1 MPLPS
6 TTIDIAFE
14 TFLQELPQDYWDLA
28 YEFKAFCRARK
39 IKTPAELMRVVMSYC
54 GLDQVLREAAGT
66 FTLLNESISDTAIH
80 KRLKGCVPWVKAV
93 LERLIGAGAQAL
105 IEGRLRWVVVDA
117 TSVQGPG
124 ARGTG
129 ARVHVAIDLVRLHL
143 IAVTVTD
150 QHQGE
155 SLDQYPLQEGDVVVM
170 DRGYH
175 SPREFVHW
183 GAQGVCFVARYHW
196 HNMNVYTA
204 KQQKYDSVARVKTA
218 SSDQWCEPVRIR
230 YQGEYLEAWLHAQRL
245 PGEQAALARARV
257 RKAAQ
262 KKGRTVSADALLM
275 AEWVMVLTTVPPE
288 LLPTETITALYRLRW
303 QVGVPGEGP
312 VIQSVKVRPR
322 PRDSSLVAW
331 EAPWRE
337 SKTVKPSDNVHL
349 GCTAT
354 HQVVTCS
361 ERRSSLV
368 TRNPV
373 AETVYNARR
382 QQGLI
387 EMSPIRRPSPAGYQR
402 RHDAKD
408 YRATGEALGIRRR
421 KPVEEAYPITVSGKW
436 GGRYQG
442 GGSGRSTDDR
452 RAAKRARRE
461 GPGPVGMSFGQREVG
476 VR

>member
-303 QVGVPGEGP
+303 QVEL
-312 VIQSVKVRPR
+312 VIKRLKSLLDLDRLR
-322 PRDSSLVAW
+322 AREDSLLAELYLHGKLLYAW
-331 EAPWRE
+331 
-337 SKTVKPSDNVHL
+337 
-349 GCTAT
+349 
-354 HQVVTCS
+354 VV
-361 ERRSSLV
+361 E
-368 TRNPV
+368 
-373 AETVYNARR
+373 
-382 QQGLI
+382 Q
-387 EMSPIRRPSPAGYQR
+387 
-402 RHDAKD
+402 
-408 YRATGEALGIRRR
+408 
-421 KPVEEAYPITVSGKW
+421 
-436 GGRYQG
+436 
-442 GGSGRSTDDR
+442 
-452 RAAKRARRE
+452 RARRRCGVDWMRTDCPRQATWWRVWKVIHQE
-461 GPGPVGMSFGQREVG
+461 LGMLIRDVAHWRFERWAQCLAVMQERPRKRQLQTLPSRVKQLLVICQACGLSHYAPMAA
-476 VR
+476 